1 MRTEQSTGAT
11 SSTFSRALR
20 NFGLDPITPEVIG
33 WLLVS
38 RTLGASILGSTFPSL
53 RFLRSLVESIR
64 APQEAHLCH
73 WARSNGSS
81 ACFAI
86 CYTGSWQARGS
97 GASDGPLMRTTC
109 LLVATLV
116 ERAMHF

>member
-11 SSTFSRALR
+11 SSTFSRTLR
-20 NFGLDPITPEVIG
+20 NFGLEPITPEVIG

-38 RTLGASILGSTFPSL
+38 RTLGASILGSTLPTLGFP
-53 RFLRSLVESIR
+53 RNLVESIR

-86 CYTGSWQARGS
+86 RYTRSWQAWG
-97 GASDGPLMRTTC
+97 GGPQTNR
-109 LLVATLV
+109 
-116 ERAMHF
+116 